1 MTLFIPPQPT
11 LAEAWVETL
20 RAVHHA
26 GGTATNVLTT
36 VSTPTLDQHA
46 LFREAYDRHIVRHR
60 RRETEIYTAETVAN
74 TIFPEALYHRPQG
87 KWAVDDR
94 ARFEA
99 AEDALYDR
107 YLTSYPI
114 LRRLAGAS
122 KHGTYFG
129 RLVSWDCGKGE
140 PINQLKVRIAALR
153 EAQLR
158 QRPIR
163 TWNAFDFSLGDEGLV
178 TAEEAPPGM
187 QMYQPGDH
195 RTLAQRGFP
204 CMVHVDLS
212 LVRGRINLTGV
223 YRHQYLVT
231 KGYGNLLGL
240 ARVQAFIAQQSGFE
254 VGELSVLGTYSDD
267 EGERPWNKTLVRRI
281 LSETSAAL
289 T

>member
-20 RAVHHA
+20 RAVHSA

-36 VSTPTLDQHA
+36 VSTPALEQHA
-46 LFREAYDRHIVRHR
+46 AFRAAYDRHIYPHR
-60 RRETEIYTAETVAN
+60 RKKTEIYTAETVAN
-74 TIFPEALYHRPQG
+74 TIFPESLYRRLEG
-87 KWAVDDR
+87 KWEVGDGD
-94 ARFEA
+94 RFEV
-99 AEDALYDR
+99 AENSLYTR
-107 YLTSYPI
+107 YLKNYPV
-114 LRRLAGAS
+114 LRRLVGAN
-122 KHGTYFG
+122 HRGTYFG
-129 RLVSWDCGKGE
+129 RLVCWDSGKGE

-153 EAQLR
+153 EAQRR

-178 TAEEAPPGM
+178 TAEESPPGM

-195 RTLAQRGFP
+195 GTLSQRGFP

-212 LVRGRINLTGV
+212 LVRGRINLTGI
-223 YRHQYLVT
+223 YRHQYVIT

-240 ARVQAFIAQQSGFE
+240 ARLQGFIAQQSGFE

-267 EGERPWNKTLVRRI
+267 ERNGAWNKTLATRI
-281 LSETSAAL
+281 LADTSAAL
-289 T
+289 K